1 MSFTTYLLNSDP
13 IAFQAATRTP
23 FLKAAGEGRLS
34 KRHLSQWLGQDRL
47 YAQAYIG
54 FIGSLMGKFTLPF
67 TLCHDH
73 SKSLDWMIVDTLYG
87 ALKNIYR
94 EIGFFAETAN
104 MYNLQLDC
112 PAQDGPHFGPVTAT
126 KEYMD
131 LLGSFAGPGT
141 IIEPVSRL
149 EGMTVLWAT
158 EQCNLSAW
166 KYAKT
171 WEKPLVNG
179 DMAADADGG
188 AIRNELIPNWTSEE
202 SEEFVAEL
210 AGHIDDLAVR
220 EGVKPGEYTKTWYK
234 VLDLER
240 RFWPEV
246 KGIDMEH
253 TSAGGGED
261 ANVQQ
266 SFSNQRGQ
274 TDEKSGPKY
283 WALRG

>member
-34 KRHLSQWLGQDRL
+34 KHQLSQWLSQERL

-54 FIGSLMGKFTLPF
+54 FIGSLLGKFTLPYTF
-67 TLCHDH
+67 CNDH

-94 EIGFFAETAN
+94 ELGFFAETAN
-104 MYNLQLDC
+104 KYNLQLDC
-112 PAQDGPHFGPVTAT
+112 PAQAGPHFGPVTAT

-141 IIEPVSRL
+141 IIEPVSRI
-149 EGMTVLWAT
+149 EGMTILWAT
-158 EQCNLSAW
+158 ERCYLSAW
-166 KYAKT
+166 EYAKT
-171 WEKPLVNG
+171 WQKSQLNG
-179 DMAADADGG
+179 GMAADADGG
-188 AIRNELIPNWTSEE
+188 AIRNELIPIWTSEE
-202 SEEFVAEL
+202 FEDFVAEL
-210 AGHIDDLAVR
+210 EGHIDDLAVR
-220 EGVKPGEYTKTWYK
+220 EGAKPSEYIKTWYK
-234 VLDLER
+234 VLDLEK

-246 KGIDMEH
+246 KGVDMEH
-253 TSAGGGED
+253 PSIRGRED
-261 ANVQQ
+261 AELEQG
-266 SFSNQRGQ
+266 FGNQRAQ

-283 WALRG
+283 WALKG